1 MVKIEKELID
11 IACGNLTR
19 TLNKSDIRIKQS
31 RHTGP
36 DSIISIVGIDFAV
49 IAKSTISNTNL
60 LQAIGQAMN
69 ITGET
74 GLPVLFVLGYI
85 APSTARTLVENGFNY
100 IDYSGNCTI
109 RQGLL
114 CISVSGLRNNYMEQK
129 KSHTMSEAKIHLI
142 FRFLS
147 NPQLIGDG
155 YRAISSETGYSLG
168 TIKNA
173 IEDLTAGKYVLH
185 TDKGRKLINKED
197 LLNQWVQAYNQI
209 ARPKLTLCRMR
220 FRSDEMKKDWKQMKL
235 PKGMVWGGDCG
246 ANLIDGYLI
255 PGSYEI
261 YTSEPS
267 AALLATGKVLPDDN
281 GEITIY
287 KKFWTDSADTIT
299 ASKLIIYADLLNGGD
314 SRQLEAAQRL
324 ISDGI

>member
-1 MVKIEKELID
+1 MVDIEKELID

-19 TLNKSDIRIKQS
+19 TLDKCDIRVGQS
-31 RHTGP
+31 GHTTF
-36 DSIISIVGIDFAV
+36 DSVISIAGIEFAV
-49 IAKSTISNTNL
+49 IVKSTLTNTNL
-60 LQAIGQAMN
+60 LRAIEQARIV
-69 ITGET
+69 TGET
-74 GLPVLFVLGYI
+74 GFPVLFVLGYI
-85 APSTARTLVENGFNY
+85 APTTARTLVENGFNY

-109 RQGLL
+109 RQGLM
-114 CISVSGLRNNYMEQK
+114 CITVSGLKNHYLEQK
-129 KSHTMSEAKIHLI
+129 KSHIMSEAKIHLI
-142 FRFLS
+142 LCFLS
-147 NPQLIGDG
+147 NPHLIGEG

-168 TIKNA
+168 TIKNT

-209 ARPKLTLCRMR
+209 ARPKLTLRKMR

-235 PKGMVWGGDCG
+235 PQGMVWGGDCG

-267 AALLATGKVLPDDN
+267 AALLATGRVLPDDN
-281 GEITIY
+281 GEITVY
-287 KKFWTDSADTIT
+287 KKFWTDSADTVT
-299 ASKLIIYADLLNGGD
+299 AGKLIIYADLVNGGD